1 MCRAALFCLAQR
13 VRNGVLPMSDTQTLP
28 PPHQRQP
35 REEKRFGPHSIE
47 AEEAVIGAVLIYP
60 EALLE
65 LSSLV
70 QPDDFYELKHR
81 WIWEAILALSERN
94 DAIDLLTVTEELRHR
109 QKLEDVGGA
118 VYVAQL
124 ANNTPT
130 YLYAETYAQ
139 VVQRAAVRRRLMEAA
154 GKIADLARDEGRELQ
169 EAISAAEVAL
179 FAVTDQS
186 LRQEIIPIEQAVND
200 YYRRIE
206 ELFLSQQEILGV
218 PTRFGALDKLL
229 GGLQKS
235 DLIIVAARPGMG
247 KTSFLLSLTLNAARF
262 ANART
267 AFFSLEMG
275 NEQLVQRLYSSET
288 GINSQRLREGKLE
301 AHEWDRFT
309 EATSRLNKLPIFI
322 DDTPGISVQQV
333 RARCRRLKKEGGLD
347 LVIVDY
353 LQLLTSGVARM
364 DANRVQEISYI
375 SRSLKEMAREL
386 KVPVLA
392 AAQLSRA
399 VEQRADKR
407 PQLSDL
413 RESGS
418 IEQDSDIVMFL
429 YRDEMYNENTERPNQ
444 ADVIVAKHRNG
455 PTGTVPLY
463 FRKDLTQFVD
473 V

>member
-1 MCRAALFCLAQR
+1 
-13 VRNGVLPMSDTQTLP
+13 MSDTQAP
-28 PPHQRQP
+28 PPQQRQA
-35 REEKRFGPHSIE
+35 REEKRYGPHSIE

-94 DAIDLLTVTEELRHR
+94 DAIDLLTLTEELRHR

-179 FAVTDQS
+179 FAVTDQT

-218 PTRFGALDKLL
+218 PTRFGALDKML

-235 DLIIVAARPGMG
+235 DLIIVAARPGVG

-288 GINSQRLREGKLE
+288 GINSQRLRDGKLE
-301 AHEWDRFT
+301 DHEWDRFT

-418 IEQDSDIVMFL
+418 IEQDSDIVIFL
-429 YRDEMYNENTERPNQ
+429 YRDELYNQNTEYPNQ
-444 ADVIVAKHRNG
+444 AEVIVSKHRNG
-455 PTGTVPLY
+455 PTGTIKLY

-473 V
+473 IEINQSSVAGL